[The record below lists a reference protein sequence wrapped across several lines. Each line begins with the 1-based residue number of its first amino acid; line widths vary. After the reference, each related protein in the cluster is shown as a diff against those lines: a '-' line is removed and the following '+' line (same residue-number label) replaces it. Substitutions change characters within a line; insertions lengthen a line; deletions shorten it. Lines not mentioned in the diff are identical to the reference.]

1 VKLLLATMYFPPA
14 AGGGAQRALKFAT
27 HLPALGIETHILT
40 PHESKWLQQDKT
52 VPLPAN
58 VTVHRTRN
66 PGPATQLRGRELY
79 GRGWAARIAV
89 EARLLPR
96 RLLLP
101 DASVLWALASISA
114 AARIVK
120 NEGIDVVLTTSPPDS
135 LHLLGAAVQRAT
147 AAVWVADLRESIAFS
162 PFRRR
167 DVRGER
173 LLARLVARRADGV
186 IAVTDGIAAE
196 VRQLGR
202 TQAIEVIRNGCDFE
216 DFDGLRYEPGARF
229 RITHTGSFLDRRDP
243 RPFLEALAGTGPDVI
258 ARFVGDLRPADLEYA
273 RALGIADRVEALP
286 FVPRRQALAL
296 QRDSEALL
304 LLVDDAEG
312 RGRTVLTGKIFEYL
326 AAGRPILA
334 AAPLD
339 GEAAA
344 LIRDARAGTVVAPD
358 DVAGIRRELRELE
371 QRWREGALD
380 AASLS
385 PERQLRMSRRFAAQR
400 LAAFLRTLYARRW
413 NTT

>member
-1 VKLLLATMYFPPA
+1 VREPVKVLLVTMYFLPT

-27 HLPALGIETHILT
+27 YLPELGIETHVLT
-40 PHESKWLQQDKT
+40 PQESKWLQRDET

-58 VTVHRTRN
+58 VKVHRTRN
-66 PGPATQLRGRELY
+66 PGPATRLRGRELH
-79 GRGWAARIAV
+79 GRGRAARIAV

-96 RLLLP
+96 RVLVP
-101 DASVLWALASISA
+101 DASVFWALASIPA
-114 AARIVK
+114 AARLVK
-120 NEGIDVVLTTSPPDS
+120 NEGIDFVLTTSPPDS
-135 LHLLGAAVQRAT
+135 LHLLGAVVQRAT
-147 AAVWVADLRESIAFS
+147 AARWVADLRESIAFS

-167 DVRGER
+167 EVRGER
-173 LLARLVARRADGV
+173 LLAGLVARRADGV
-186 IAVTDGIAAE
+186 VAVADGIAAE
-196 VRQLGR
+196 VRELGR
-202 TQAIEVIRNGCDFE
+202 AHALEVIRNGCDFD
-216 DFDGLRYEPGARF
+216 DFDGLHYERGPLF

-243 RPFLEALAGTGPDVI
+243 RAFLEALAGTRGDVV
-258 ARFVGDLRPADLEYA
+258 ARFVGDLRPADWEYA

-312 RGRTVLTGKIFEYL
+312 RGRTVLTGKVFEYL

-344 LIRDARAGTVVAPD
+344 LIRETGAGTVVAPD
-358 DVAGIRRELRELE
+358 DVDGIRLALRELE
-371 QRWREGALD
+371 QRWREGVLEPRP
-380 AASLS
+380 LS
-385 PERQLRMSRRFAAQR
+385 PERRAKLSRRFGAEQ
-400 LAAFLRTLYARRW
+400 LAAFLRTLYARR
-413 NTT
+413 